1 MRNLYEIAMQCEE
14 KLKAIN
20 IPIREVKEYRVNK
33 RAKKRWGCCWQ
44 DVDGK
49 FIVEVNVCLL
59 DERNDISGLEN
70 TILHELLHTCKYCQN
85 HGKMWKAYA
94 AAVKAAYGYDI
105 KRTSTSWEKGIA
117 GATRTYSAPRKRQ
130 SVRYSTNAV
139 ERFIKEEIIPA
150 GYTVFPIAGHWIDSY
165 ICIPERENYIYEFK
179 ANDDLHDPWYNM
191 RRSRKISKRMEAEI
205 NSSVK

>member
-150 GYTVFPIAGHWIDSY
+150 FEMCYPFTVINGRSPYHTVYFISF
-165 ICIPERENYIYEFK
+165 FK
-179 ANDDLHDPWYNM
+179 KELGQTGKFQKEW
-191 RRSRKISKRMEAEI
+191 RRKSILA
-205 NSSVK
+205 